1 MAANHVRL
9 NGRRFLP
16 AWTGYSGF
24 FGAGDRKWMP
34 LCSAERGNWQPDWI
48 PLFHYP
54 EKRFTLRFRGGIL
67 PSMCLLAACMEVAVK
82 NQPGFCL
89 AGVPKEIL
97 LPVFFCRTD
106 VYDNEA
112 ERPGNGYTA
121 LEGRPSG
128 RVFANASGILPESH
142 CFCQLNRPPA
152 EMADEQRKAVGST
165 TFDDL
170 VTGKRD
176 SQWTVTERWRRA
188 RSVLKTWPG
197 RHIG

>member
-1 MAANHVRL
+1 MQERENGCLCVRL
-9 NGRRFLP
+9 SAEIGRRTGFLCFIILKS
-16 AWTGYSGF
+16 ASFSGF
-24 FGAGDRKWMP
+24 GAEFFRQCVFWLPVWKSLSKISRGSVWPEYRKRSFS
-34 LCSAERGNWQPDWI
+34 LYFFAER
-48 PLFHYP
+48 
-54 EKRFTLRFRGGIL
+54 
-67 PSMCLLAACMEVAVK
+67 M
-82 NQPGFCL
+82 
-89 AGVPKEIL
+89 
-97 LPVFFCRTD
+97 
-106 VYDNEA
+106 YDNEA

-152 EMADEQRKAVGST
+152 EMADEQRKAVGNT

-197 RHIG
+197 RHIGLKCGFSQTGKDSGRKCGYCP